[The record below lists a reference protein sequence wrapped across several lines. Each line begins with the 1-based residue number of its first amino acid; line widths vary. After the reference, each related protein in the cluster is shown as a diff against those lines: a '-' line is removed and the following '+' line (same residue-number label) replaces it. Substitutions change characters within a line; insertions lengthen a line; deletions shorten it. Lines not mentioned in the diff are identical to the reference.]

1 MTKIS
6 ERNVFPS
13 FSSHEEYLKLK
24 NLFCD
29 KGAYYTEEAF
39 HYVHY
44 SLYDILRNS
53 FLKWP
58 LRGSITSLEE
68 MLKSFQ
74 IRDED
79 FNHDSSEERLLDYIQ
94 LILNA
99 IQFFN
104 TSNILIVSYH
114 CNQGRIIQKAIAQN
128 CALILEKLNAEVI
141 ETDSELYIA
150 YKDAVAAAVSIQ
162 QPELAPCIIEYQ
174 KINNRDDLA
183 RKGEVLCSLAKILE
197 PNEQMLNDNGY
208 RQLCKD
214 ATFLLNKTGARHALD
229 PNDGIEAQFL
239 AMEDQERIKWYDRAF
254 KTVLTCMAVLP
265 YLDFREEI
273 KDIKRNG

>member
-39 HYVHY
+39 HYLHY

-79 FNHDSSEERLLDYIQ
+79 FNRDSSEERLLDYIQ

-99 IQFFN
+99 IHFFN
-104 TSNILIVSYH
+104 TSNILIASYH

-141 ETDSELYIA
+141 
-150 YKDAVAAAVSIQ
+150 
-162 QPELAPCIIEYQ
+162 
-174 KINNRDDLA
+174 
-183 RKGEVLCSLAKILE
+183 
-197 PNEQMLNDNGY
+197 
-208 RQLCKD
+208 
-214 ATFLLNKTGARHALD
+214 
-229 PNDGIEAQFL
+229 
-239 AMEDQERIKWYDRAF
+239 
-254 KTVLTCMAVLP
+254 
-265 YLDFREEI
+265 
-273 KDIKRNG
+273 

>member
-1 MTKIS
+1 
-6 ERNVFPS
+6 
-13 FSSHEEYLKLK
+13 
-24 NLFCD
+24 
-29 KGAYYTEEAF
+29 
-39 HYVHY
+39 
-44 SLYDILRNS
+44 
-53 FLKWP
+53 
-58 LRGSITSLEE
+58 
-68 MLKSFQ
+68 
-74 IRDED
+74 
-79 FNHDSSEERLLDYIQ
+79 
-94 LILNA
+94 
-99 IQFFN
+99 
-104 TSNILIVSYH
+104 
-114 CNQGRIIQKAIAQN
+114 
-128 CALILEKLNAEVI
+128 
-141 ETDSELYIA
+141 
-150 YKDAVAAAVSIQ
+150 
-162 QPELAPCIIEYQ
+162 CIIEYQ

-183 RKGEVLCSLAKILE
+183 RKGEVLCSSAKILE